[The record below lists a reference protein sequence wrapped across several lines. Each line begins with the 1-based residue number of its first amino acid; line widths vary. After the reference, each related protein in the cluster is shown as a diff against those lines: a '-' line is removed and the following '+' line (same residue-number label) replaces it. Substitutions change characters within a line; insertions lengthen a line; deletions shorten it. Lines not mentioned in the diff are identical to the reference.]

1 MFKRILERFKC
12 RNLIITLVDGV
23 VIYLL
28 IRMIPS
34 VSAKLD
40 SAAVTLKDK
49 ITPKA

>member
-1 MFKRILERFKC
+1 MFKRILERFKW
-12 RNLIITLVDGV
+12 RNLIITLVVGV